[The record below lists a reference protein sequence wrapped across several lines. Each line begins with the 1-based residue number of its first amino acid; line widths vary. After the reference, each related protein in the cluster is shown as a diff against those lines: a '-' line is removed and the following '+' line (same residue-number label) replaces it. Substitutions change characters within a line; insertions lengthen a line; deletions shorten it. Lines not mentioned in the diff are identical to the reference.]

1 MVVRVTPAAVRRDEA
16 LERSARQLGWSV
28 AVALVVG
35 AVGAVA
41 VAAPGP
47 GSAADGARWLLVML
61 ATASVAAIL
70 GLIFGVPRA
79 RTDFSA
85 AASERY
91 ASNSNLEQISDWLTK
106 LLVGA
111 GLVQVGR
118 VPGWAREAGDYLGA
132 GLAVPNASAFMVS
145 ALVYGAGVGFGAAY
159 LWTRLRL
166 RLFLER
172 SDQAA
177 AEASKVDEVVGDLL
191 SAATSAATG
200 ESDRTVRDAAQ
211 KAVKQR
217 GEMAAALPPVLWVDD
232 NPSNNTAL
240 VDALERVRVHVDLA
254 GSTEEGLA
262 LAADRDYG
270 VVVTDLGRRE
280 GGKYDPDAGLHL
292 LHELRA
298 AGHDVPVFVYS
309 SARAQAREAEAKA
322 AGAALFTSRPTELF
336 SAIVSAL
343 TTRRP
348 G

>member
-1 MVVRVTPAAVRRDEA
+1 MTPAAVRRDEA

-28 AVALVVG
+28 AAALVVG

-47 GSAADGARWLLVML
+47 GSAADGFRWLLVML

-111 GLVQVGR
+111 GLVQLGR
-118 VPGWAREAGDYLGA
+118 VPGLARDVGDYLGA
-132 GLAVPNASAFMVS
+132 DLAVPNASAFMVS
-145 ALVYGAGVGFGAAY
+145 AVVYGAGVGFGAAY

-166 RLFLER
+166 RIFLER

-177 AEASKVDEVVGDLL
+177 AEASKVDEVADDLR
-191 SAATSAATG
+191 SVATG
-200 ESDRTVRDAAQ
+200 ETDKAVRDAAQ

-217 GEMAAALPPVLWVDD
+217 GEMAAAALLPVLWVDD
-232 NPSNNTAL
+232 NPSNNTSL
-240 VDALERVRVHVDLA
+240 VDALERVQVHVDLA
-254 GSTEEGLA
+254 RSTEEALA
-262 LAADRDYG
+262 LAASREYG
-270 VVVTDLGRRE
+270 VVITDMGRRE
-280 GGKYDPDAGLHL
+280 GGKFDPDAGLTL
-292 LHELRA
+292 LRELRA
-298 AGHDVPVFVYS
+298 SGQDVPVFVYT
-309 SARAQAREAEAKA
+309 SARAQDRQQDALD
-322 AGAALFTSRPTELF
+322 AGATLVTSRPTELF
-336 SAIVSAL
+336 SATVSAL
-343 TTRRP
+343 TTGRTH
-348 G
+348 